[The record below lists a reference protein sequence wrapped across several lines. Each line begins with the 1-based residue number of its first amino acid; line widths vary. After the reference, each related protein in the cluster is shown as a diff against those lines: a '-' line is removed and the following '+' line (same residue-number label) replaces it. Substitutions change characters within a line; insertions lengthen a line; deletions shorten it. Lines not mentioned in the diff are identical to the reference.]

1 MEAKTNG
8 CKLDGKGGIIYLTI
22 ISPTNYLLTTKEKVN
37 SVVVK
42 SGRPL
47 LIK

>member
-22 ISPTNYLLTTKEKVN
+22 SPHKLLINYKKKKVN

-42 SGRPL
+42 SADPC
-47 LIK
+47 